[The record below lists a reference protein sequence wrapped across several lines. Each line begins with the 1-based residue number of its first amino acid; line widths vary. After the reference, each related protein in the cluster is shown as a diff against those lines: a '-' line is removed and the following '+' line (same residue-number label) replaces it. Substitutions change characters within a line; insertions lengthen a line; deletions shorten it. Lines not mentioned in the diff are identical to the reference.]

1 MPCPD
6 VAEEFVS
13 AIQAKI
19 SVCPI
24 SDLMEQANSLNL
36 KDPESAFEV
45 ACAIFMGVSAIITR
59 NPQNFDGADLLIR
72 PVEDL
77 EKLLEL
83 EKKLE
88 KPYLPRLAVFQPLT
102 QEVANLSAG
111 KLREAE
117 LYGTDLHGVDVHGMD
132 LSGVNLS
139 GANLYGADLSGAD
152 LSGANLRDA
161 DLSGADLS
169 GANLSD
175 ADLSGADLRGANL
188 SGADLSGANLNMTH
202 RSYA

>member
-1 MPCPD
+1 
-6 VAEEFVS
+6 
-13 AIQAKI
+13 
-19 SVCPI
+19 
-24 SDLMEQANSLNL
+24 MEQANSLNL

-45 ACAIFMGVSAIITR
+45 ACAIFMGVGAIITR

-102 QEVANLSAG
+102 QEVANLSASKLRESEFFSIKQHNISG

-117 LYGTDLHGVDVHGMD
+117 LHGTDLHGVDVHGMD

-139 GANLYGADLSGAD
+139 CANLYGADLSGAN

-161 DLSGADLS
+161 DLSGADLR
-169 GANLSD
+169 GADLRG
-175 ADLSGADLRGANL
+175 ADLSGADL

-202 RSYA
+202 GSYA